1 MGEVWRGHDEAGNVL
16 AFKLLLPHFTSDP
29 GVVARFMRERA
40 ILIRVQP
47 PYVVAIHDLVAERG
61 DLAIVMEFIE
71 GSDLRRELQRRR
83 TMPPTEAVGLM
94 IDILAGLGAAHR
106 LGIVHRDLKPEN
118 VLLDRSEERFRPKIS
133 DFGVAGLMASAAT
146 RLTIPGGMLGTPL
159 YMAPESVDGGPIGP
173 AADIYAAGTMLYEM
187 LCGVAPFA
195 GREMLSILRAH
206 ADLAPGR
213 PIGIP
218 DELWAVVVAMLAKNP
233 DERPGV
239 DRLQALLP
247 GLVGLPALPPLR
259 TRPSSAFSAFSAF
272 SASYAS
278 YASSMASAS
287 SAAATVV
294 IAGRPSGPAGP
305 SGAGPAAS
313 AGSREP
319 VGWFTPSGPPSPG
332 EPAVLASPIDSA
344 DGEFDDPITTPVP
357 MHLPDQAMA
366 SGTGPSPLTD
376 DEFDDPV
383 TTPAPVYLPVGAVS
397 PGSGGLAPPGL
408 PDRRSADPATPTA
421 PAKAADLAKAAVP
434 AEAPDMATTQVSA
447 RPAGAV
453 QPGRV
458 SASLA
463 GSGKAP
469 RSGPVGTGLPGE
481 STGVPPVRRPP
492 DPAGAGM
499 TAGRSDESGDG
510 TPDTPGRR
518 RSRILAG
525 GVALLLGLATAAV
538 AAAAIPS
545 DGSDPAP
552 ASSARVTASTA
563 GASPSAGLTTPGPIG
578 AGGGG
583 GSWSGFA
590 VAPGASAGGMLAAPG
605 APVPGASVPG
615 GAGGPGPAS
624 GSAGSP
630 SPSPGGA
637 PPSLGG
643 TVTPPPP
650 VPPATRSPTP
660 APPSPSAEPSS
671 SPPTPKATPKPTP
684 KPKPTKTCKGSCGS
698 SPSSRPSPY

>member
-40 ILIRVQP
+40 ILIRVQS

-133 DFGVAGLMASAAT
+133 DFGVAGLTASAAT

-218 DELWAVVVAMLAKNP
+218 DELWAVVVAMPAKNP

-259 TRPSSAFSAFSAF
+259 TPPSSAF

-313 AGSREP
+313 AGSCEP

-332 EPAVLASPIDSA
+332 EPAVLAAPIDSA
-344 DGEFDDPITTPVP
+344 DGEFDDPITTPV
-357 MHLPDQAMA
+357 
-366 SGTGPSPLTD
+366 
-376 DEFDDPV
+376 
-383 TTPAPVYLPVGAVS
+383 PVYLPVGAVS

-421 PAKAADLAKAAVP
+421 PAKAADLAKAAAPAKAAVP

-510 TPDTPGRR
+510 TPDAPGRR

-525 GVALLLGLATAAV
+525 RRGPAAR
-538 AAAAIPS
+538 PRHR
-545 DGSDPAP
+545 GCRRGGNPL
-552 ASSARVTASTA
+552 RRF
-563 GASPSAGLTTPGPIG
+563 GPGPRI
-578 AGGGG
+578 
-583 GSWSGFA
+583 
-590 VAPGASAGGMLAAPG
+590 VRPGDRQHRRC
-605 APVPGASVPG
+605 VPERRPHHPRADRCRRWGRQLVRLCG
-615 GAGGPGPAS
+615 GAGCERGGHARRPRSSRSGRLCSRWRWGTRPGLGIRRIAVAVPGWGAAQPGWHRHATAT
-624 GSAGSP
+624 GSARDTLADPRAAVTVS
-630 SPSPGGA
+630 GA
-637 PPSLGG
+637 LVQSADAQAHAETQADKDLQGVLRQLPVQPALALG
-643 TVTPPPP
+643 
-650 VPPATRSPTP
+650 ATHRCSV
-660 APPSPSAEPSS
+660 SHYAE
-671 SPPTPKATPKPTP
+671 
-684 KPKPTKTCKGSCGS
+684 
-698 SPSSRPSPY
+698 